1 MPMASNDSSS
11 LSATS
16 KDLDAKMKE
25 LISMGFAN
33 RQLNLKMLKKYN
45 MDLEKVIQSILEI
58 HDNDWALNR

>member
-1 MPMASNDSSS
+1 MPMASDSSS
-11 LSATS
+11 LSPTS
-16 KDLDAKMKE
+16 NDLDAKMKE

-45 MDLEKVIQSILEI
+45 MDLEKVVQSILEI

>member
-1 MPMASNDSSS
+1 MPMASDSSS
-11 LSATS
+11 LSPTS

-45 MDLEKVIQSILEI
+45 MDLEKVVQSILEI